1 MKFPE
6 KSFSSFETP
15 QKEVLLIINGITS
28 DPMLVTDA
36 PLMTFPINL
45 LLFLPYKMLFSFRN
59 DVGLPFLTFVAFY
72 VSLHQ
77 MLYVGF

>member
-1 MKFPE
+1 M
-6 KSFSSFETP
+6 
-15 QKEVLLIINGITS
+15 LLIITGIIS

-45 LLFLPYKMLFSFRN
+45 LLLLPCKMFFSFRN
-59 DVGLPFLTFVAFY
+59 DVGLSFLTFVAFY

-77 MLYVGF
+77 MLYGRVLR